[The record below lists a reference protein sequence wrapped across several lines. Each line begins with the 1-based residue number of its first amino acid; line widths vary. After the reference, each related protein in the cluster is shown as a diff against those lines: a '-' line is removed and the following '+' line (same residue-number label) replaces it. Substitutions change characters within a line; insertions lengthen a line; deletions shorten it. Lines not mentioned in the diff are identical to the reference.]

1 METEAHIQ
9 LKRLAA
15 AYLIREGFGA
25 VAMEVP
31 GPIMRIRVDV
41 AGYID
46 STPVAPG
53 FNHLTYAADAQAALP
68 FDDAALRRP
77 RVRCDPRIVVI
88 ECKQARADLV
98 RDIDDLAK
106 LLDLRDRLATRRAS
120 LEAAI
125 LADGDPGLRVHHH
138 SLFSDAPECSTDPAG
153 PEVGGELREGGM
165 RPVTTPDGTHADFSR
180 VHNHDYRRLLA
191 RIAKVEQKIH
201 GQTKFF
207 RLARYHAADRLYV
220 LTFRDLARPRELPT
234 GWGLLECDCRASDLR
249 KKSLAELSEVRIRER
264 APAPDHATKSAW
276 KHRWLRAIAMAQ
288 TRAWTKSAHP

>member
-15 AYLIREGFGA
+15 AYLLREGFGA
-25 VAMEVP
+25 VATEVP

-46 STPVAPG
+46 STPIAPG
-53 FNHLTYAADAQAALP
+53 FNHLTHAADAQAALP
-68 FDDAALRRP
+68 FAPDPRRAP
-77 RVRCDPRIVVI
+77 RTRCDPRIVVI

-106 LLDLRDRLATRRAS
+106 LLDLRDRLAARRAA

-138 SLFSDAPECSTDPAG
+138 SLFSDAAECFTERAR
-153 PEVGGELREGGM
+153 PEVGEERGGGM
-165 RPVTTPDGTHADFSR
+165 RPVTAPDGTHADFSR

-249 KKSLAELSEVRIRER
+249 RKSLAELSEVRIRER

-288 TRAWTKSAHP
+288 TRAWARSAHP